1 MGQTLPS
8 VPVEDLRE
16 RLDLDPA
23 YASDALLQTYIA
35 VAERIVGAELDPEG
49 EYSLHVNV
57 AEAIAQIAVK
67 VWDMRPRGVQ
77 PVDMDAA
84 FADAPA
90 LPATRGLVLSVRGLL
105 LPSMPT
111 GGLVV

>member
-1 MGQTLPS
+1 MGQTLPQ
-8 VPVEDLRE
+8 VPVDDLRA
-16 RLDLDPA
+16 RLDVDPA

-49 EYSLHVNV
+49 DFLTHPNV
-57 AEAIAQIAVK
+57 LEAIAQIAVK
-67 VWDMRPRGVQ
+67 VWDLRPRGILSA
-77 PVDMDAA
+77 DMDASMTV
-84 FADAPA
+84 PSA

-111 GGLVV
+111 GGITV

>member
-1 MGQTLPS
+1 MGQTLPG
-8 VPVEDLRE
+8 VPVEDLRA

-23 YASDALLQTYIA
+23 YASDALLQTYIGI
-35 VAERIVGAELDPEG
+35 AERIVGAELAPE
-49 EYSLHVNV
+49 EDYRTHPNV

-77 PVDMDAA
+77 PVDLDAA

-111 GGLVV
+111 GGLTV